1 MTTLTK
7 ENKELVSFLQQYIR
21 TDTTQPN
28 PDYQKVCDLFKTY
41 AQRDGFDC
49 SIIILPSGK
58 PVIIITHS
66 GTNIALPSLL
76 LNHHMD
82 VVPALNTEQWIAP
95 PFEGAVLNDMIIGRG
110 SQDIK
115 GLGAVHYFAL
125 KAIKDA
131 GIKLEQT
138 VHLTVV
144 PDEEI
149 GGFTGT
155 QQFMGTDFFKKMN
168 VKYVLDEGI
177 PSGNE
182 KKLLIKVSE
191 RKPLQIKI
199 TTTGSLA
206 HGSKLN
212 CFNAIHELISILHAF
227 TILHN
232 NQQEKSSST
241 ADGLLLSTNITSLT
255 AGVHNDNTTTL
266 NIVPETASATLDIR
280 IPQTIA
286 VNDIIKIIDDI
297 LKLHPNSTYTILA
310 MVPDYNIDPVY
321 QTSLY
326 NSLEKSIRHF
336 GLEPEPLFFEATTDL
351 RYYKKIGIDGVGFTP
366 FTTQDNIHGT
376 NESVPIQDIIL
387 AQNIMINFLKI
398 FCIGKNND

>member
-21 TDTTQPN
+21 IDTTQPN

-286 VNDIIKIIDDI
+286 VNDIIKIIDDRRD
-297 LKLHPNSTYTILA
+297 
-310 MVPDYNIDPVY
+310 VFF
-321 QTSLY
+321 
-326 NSLEKSIRHF
+326 IRF
-336 GLEPEPLFFEATTDL
+336 
-351 RYYKKIGIDGVGFTP
+351 R
-366 FTTQDNIHGT
+366 
-376 NESVPIQDIIL
+376 
-387 AQNIMINFLKI
+387 
-398 FCIGKNND
+398 